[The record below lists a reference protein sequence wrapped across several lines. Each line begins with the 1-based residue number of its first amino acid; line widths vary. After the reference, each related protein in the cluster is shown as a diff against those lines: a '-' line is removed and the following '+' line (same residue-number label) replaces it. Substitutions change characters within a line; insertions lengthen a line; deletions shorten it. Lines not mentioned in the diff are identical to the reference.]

1 MTSRHEQRCRQTCD
15 EDDRSVVVVQ
25 LRDVDVN
32 VGVDGRDENDD
43 DVDIEKLTQHRHR
56 RSRSVLGFIQCPC
69 AWTLTWVSG
78 DYCERW
84 HIG

>member
-1 MTSRHEQRCRQTCD
+1 MSSRHEQRRRQTRD
-15 EDDRSVVVVQ
+15 EDDRSVVVDQ

-69 AWTLTWVSG
+69 AWILTG
-78 DYCERW
+78 
-84 HIG
+84 GLL